1 MKQVKLTA
9 VSLQR
14 LFLAGIFVLII
25 AAIFGFTALT
35 KVLQNKAI
43 EVNHAQADA
52 DIGSNNVKE
61 LEQLNNDL
69 QTHKD
74 VVQRAKQIVAE
85 SKSYQYQNQIVQD
98 INSFANSAGIT
109 ILGYNFSDDANSNS
123 SSPGGSSPSSSSPPV
138 SSPGGSGQSPSVP
151 EPHAASNI
159 PAGVQAVTAN
169 ITLKN
174 PVPYTNF
181 LRFLKLIEG
190 NVTKMQVTGVSLS
203 PDNGHSDQ
211 ISNPTIGLIV
221 YTR

>member
-9 VSLQR
+9 VNLQR
-14 LFLAGIFVLII
+14 LFLVGIFVLVV

-35 KVLQNKAI
+35 KVLQSKAI
-43 EVNHAQADA
+43 EVNHAQTDA

-61 LEQLNNDL
+61 LEQLNSDL
-69 QTHKD
+69 QSHKD
-74 VVQRAKQIVAE
+74 VVQRAKEIVAE

-98 INSFANSAGIT
+98 INAFAARAGIT
-109 ILGYNFSDDANSNS
+109 ILGYNFSGDNTNS
-123 SSPGGSSPSSSSPPV
+123 SSPDSSLSSGTTQPSANTSEA
-138 SSPGGSGQSPSVP
+138 QKT
-151 EPHAASNI
+151 NI
-159 PAGVQAVTAN
+159 PAGVQTVTAN

-174 PVPYTNF
+174 PVPYNNF
-181 LRFLKLIEG
+181 LRFLKLIEN

-203 PDNGHSDQ
+203 PDSGHPDQ